1 MDNKNFVIN
10 IGIVVNILIGK
21 DNRIDAD
28 DIGVVHT
35 VRAQMKVSAHSADSL
50 LSFHVTHVVWCGV

>member
-1 MDNKNFVIN
+1 MDNKNFVMN

-35 VRAQMKVSAHSADSL
+35 VRAQIKSDIL
-50 LSFHVTHVVWCGV
+50 NPC